1 MLLHNTRII
10 LPDRILPRADVRLR
24 GGKIAEISE
33 TELGAE
39 AGEESINLGGNFLS
53 PGFIDLHIHGAMRR
67 DTMEAD
73 PEAFRTICNFHA
85 TGGTTSLCLTTATAP
100 NEDIL
105 RVLEAVKNF
114 QLEPLTGARVLGVHI
129 EGPYFA
135 MEKRGAHDPALIRH
149 PKREEYEQW
158 LAYGNVVR
166 QMTLAPELPGALEL
180 IETLATA
187 GICPSGGHTDAWAE
201 DGAAAFAHGMRKVTH
216 TFNCMSTARR
226 RGIYREGGM
235 VEFALGEP
243 EIICEVIADLRHV
256 SPTLLR
262 MTYQAKGPH
271 GIALVT
277 DAIAGAGLGDGEQ
290 FLIAGLDCIIKDG
303 VGVLAD
309 ESAMSGSTATMAR
322 LVRNMVQAVDVP
334 LTDAICMATH
344 TPARALGIEAQKG
357 TIAVGHDADLV
368 VLNDELDVMCT
379 IVGGQKVF
387 SAS

>member
-1 MLLHNTRII
+1 MLLHNARII
-10 LPDRILPRADVRLR
+10 LPDRILPRADVRLH

-33 TELGAE
+33 SELGPE
-39 AGEESINLGGNFLS
+39 AGEETINLAGNFLS

-158 LAYGNVVR
+158 LTYGNVVR

-187 GICPSGGHTDAWAE
+187 GIRPSGGHTDAWAE

-277 DAIAGAGLGDGEQ
+277 DAIAGAGLGDGER

-334 LTDAICMATH
+334 LTEAICMATH

-379 IVGGQKVF
+379 IVGGQKIF

>member
-1 MLLHNTRII
+1 
-10 LPDRILPRADVRLR
+10 
-24 GGKIAEISE
+24 
-33 TELGAE
+33 
-39 AGEESINLGGNFLS
+39 
-53 PGFIDLHIHGAMRR
+53 
-67 DTMEAD
+67 MEAD
-73 PEAFRTICNFHA
+73 PEAFRTICEFHA
-85 TGGTTSLCLTTATAP
+85 SGGTTALCLTTATAP
-100 NEDIL
+100 NDHIL
-105 RVLEAVKNF
+105 RVLAAVQRF
-114 QLEPLTGARVLGVHI
+114 QQDEPTGARVLGVHI

-135 MEKRGAHDPALIRH
+135 MEKRGAHDPALIRN
-149 PKREEYEQW
+149 PNRAEYEQW
-158 LAYGNVVR
+158 LAYGDVVR

-187 GICPSGGHTDAWAE
+187 GIRPSGGHTDAWAE
-201 DGAAAFAHGMRKVTH
+201 EGAAAFAHGMRKVTH

-243 EIICEVIADLRHV
+243 EIVCELIADLRHV

-277 DAIAGAGLGDGEQ
+277 DAIGGAGLAEGAT
-290 FLIAGLDCIIKDG
+290 FRIAGLDCEVHDG

-309 ESAMSGSTATMAR
+309 RSAMSGSIATMAR

-334 LTDAICMATH
+334 LAEAVCMATH

-357 TIAVGHDADLV
+357 TVAVGHDADLV
-368 VLNDELDVMCT
+368 VLNDELDVVCT
-379 IVGGQKVF
+379 IVGGRKVF
-387 SAS
+387 SAR